1 MDLHEL
7 DRLAYEM
14 SELPDGLEMPEIYYF
29 ETVRALYA
37 MYSIGK
43 ISKEQAEKEKRKVKL
58 TYRNFEV
65 VNRVGKH
72 DMSVLRKIQANKSY
86 YDKNGCELCRALAS
100 QICGLKIEFGEVEA

>member
-7 DRLAYEM
+7 DRAAYEM
-14 SELPDGLEMPEIYYF
+14 EELPDGLEMPEIYYF

-65 VNRVGKH
+65 GNRVGKH
-72 DMSVLRKIQANKSY
+72 DMAVLRKIQANKDY
-86 YDKNGCELCRALAS
+86 YDKNGCKVCKDLAS